1 MGCSVRPSAAIFP
14 LLFLLLSPFSFT
26 LSSSPPSTSV
36 PDVSALC
43 LEAQVPGLTNNVQ
56 GAIQEFGR
64 ALSLVS
70 SFVGLFGDRR
80 LTSAIQ
86 DCVDLVD
93 YSVDELNLALTET
106 NRVNGTSTPVSK
118 GPPSGHNLKTWLSAA
133 LSNQDTCL
141 DGFDGTDGSVKLLLQ
156 GTLQQVSGLVG
167 DILDSVAQIPGIP
180 PRPGGSRRLLAD
192 ERRQSSRTRR
202 DAIRRAGQP
211 SSDTRHLL
219 GHEVVDGFPSWL
231 SAAERR
237 LLQAPAPGI
246 AANAVVA
253 NDGSGNFMSVQE
265 AVLAAPSQSASRY
278 VIYVKRGTYYE
289 NVEIKKKKTNLM
301 LVGDGMGVTII
312 SGNRSFIDGWT
323 TFRSATFAVAG
334 AGFIARD
341 ITFANTAG
349 PQKHQAVAARVDSDL
364 SAFYRVSFVGYQD
377 TLYAHSLRQFYR
389 ECQVYGT
396 VDFIFGN
403 GQVVF
408 QNCLIVARK
417 PLQDQKNSV
426 TAQGRKDPNQNTGF
440 SLQFC
445 NITGDSQL
453 VQSSGSTYTYLG
465 RPWKPYSRTVI
476 MQTYISGIVRPEGW
490 LEWSGDF
497 ALDTLYYA
505 EYLNYGPGAALGGR
519 VKWPGYHIIANPS
532 EALNFTVAQ
541 FLDGNNWLPS
551 TGVRYTAG
559 LST

>member
-1 MGCSVRPSAAIFP
+1 MGSPTLPSAAIF
-14 LLFLLLSPFSFT
+14 LLLLLLLSPFT
-26 LSSSPPSTSV
+26 LASPPSSTSI
-36 PDVSALC
+36 PDDSTLC
-43 LEAQVPGLTNNVQ
+43 LEAQLPGLTNNVQ

-70 SFVGLFGDRR
+70 TFVGLFGDRR

-93 YSVDELNLALTET
+93 YSVDELNLVLTES
-106 NRVNGTSTPVSK
+106 NKANGSSTPVNK
-118 GPPSGHNLKTWLSAA
+118 GPPSAHNLKTWLSAA
-133 LSNQDTCL
+133 LGNQDTCL

-156 GTLQQVSGLVG
+156 GTLQQVTGLVG
-167 DILDSVAQIPGIP
+167 NILDSVAQIPGVP
-180 PRPGGSRRLLAD
+180 PRSGGNRRLLAL
-192 ERRQSSRTRR
+192 EQRPSSRS
-202 DAIRRAGQP
+202 RRAGILKTGRP
-211 SSDTRHLL
+211 SLDPHQLL

-237 LLQAPAPGI
+237 LLQAPAPGV

-253 NDGSGNFMSVQE
+253 KDGSGNFLSVQE
-265 AVLAAPSQSASRY
+265 AVLAAPTKSASRY
-278 VIYVKRGTYYE
+278 VIYVKQGTYYE

-341 ITFANTAG
+341 ITFENSAG
-349 PQKHQAVAARVDSDL
+349 PEKHQAVAARVDSDL
-364 SAFYRVSFVGYQD
+364 SAFFRVSFVGYQD

-417 PLQDQKNSV
+417 PLPDQKNSI

-453 VQSSGSTYTYLG
+453 VQSSTSTYSYLG

-476 MQTYISGIVRPEGW
+476 MQSYISGIVRPEGW
-490 LEWSGDF
+490 LEWNGDLF
-497 ALDTLYYA
+497 LDTLYYA

-519 VKWPGYHIIANPS
+519 VKWPGYHIISNPS
-532 EALNFTVAQ
+532 EALNFTVGQ
-541 FLDGNNWLPS
+541 FLDGNNWLPT
-551 TGVRYTAG
+551 TGIRYTAG